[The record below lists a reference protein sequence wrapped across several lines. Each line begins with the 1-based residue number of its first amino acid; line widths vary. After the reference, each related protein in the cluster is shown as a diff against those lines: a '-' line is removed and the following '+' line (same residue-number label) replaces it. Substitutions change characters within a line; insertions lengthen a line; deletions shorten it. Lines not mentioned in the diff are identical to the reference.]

1 LSEVRTAA
9 DLTQTSTFHEVKV
22 EESMAV
28 ATRTEPTTVSVTV
41 GGSEITLETGKLA
54 KQADGAVVV
63 RSGDTMVLATAQGRM
78 EAREGADFFP
88 LTVDVEERMYAAG
101 KIPGG
106 FFKREGR
113 PTERAILTARMIDRP
128 IRPLWP
134 KGFRN
139 EVQVI
144 CTVLSADLVTPHDIL
159 CINGASA
166 ALMISPLPF
175 IGPVGAVR
183 IGLVGGELVVNP
195 TLPELEEGAAL
206 DLIVV
211 GTKEGLTMV
220 EAGADQVPEDRL
232 LEALE
237 LAHAEIKQL
246 CEAQEELA
254 RQVGKAKWLDSSV
267 TEELEGQHGET
278 VRERIDGEGLR
289 AADAVVEE
297 LLTPLGMDSTEEDV
311 VRQVQQKQSLAA
323 ILERI
328 RLQAVLGPVR
338 EQFESDLRALTEA
351 EQDSKELK
359 SAKRHL
365 LFDRIVETVE
375 LPFPV
380 GPAVGDGEAAT
391 TKDSLTKSYV
401 KKAAEAIYKELVR
414 RKIAVEKARPD
425 GRGPEEIRPIDCE
438 VEVSARTHGSALFTR
453 GQTQIM
459 SLLTLGTA
467 KEGQRI
473 DDLSLETDRRFMHH
487 YNFPPYSVGET
498 GFMRG
503 PKRRDIGHGALA
515 QRALEAVI
523 PGAEDFP
530 YTIRIVS
537 ETLESNGSSSMGS
550 VCGSTLALM
559 DAGVPIEAPVSGIA
573 MGLVKE
579 GDDYVILTDIQ
590 GAEDHLGDMDFKV
603 AGTRAGITA
612 LQMDIKITGVTSEI
626 MRNALEQAKRAREI
640 ILDKMLEAIPEPRT
654 ELSENA
660 PRISTVKIDQEKIG
674 MVIGKGG
681 ETIRAL
687 EADHDVQIDIEEDGT
702 ILIYAT
708 EGKNAEA
715 AIAAIEALTKEP
727 EVGDTY
733 TGKVVKTTQFG
744 AFVELKKGT
753 DGLLHVSNVGPGRV
767 GHIED
772 VIERGDVLD
781 VLVQEVDK
789 ARGRIGLKLI
799 AKHENG
805 SLVQPEE
812 LIERA
817 KNAPPREREEERPRG
832 DRDRRGG
839 RGGRGGRDR
848 GRDRD

>member
-1 LSEVRTAA
+1 
-9 DLTQTSTFHEVKV
+9 
-22 EESMAV
+22 MAI
-28 ATRTEPTTVSVTV
+28 ATERQATVSVTV
-41 GGSEITLETGKLA
+41 GGQDITFETGKLA

-63 RSGDTMVLATAQGRM
+63 RSGETMVLATAMGRQ
-78 EAREGADFFP
+78 EPREGADFFP

-134 KGFRN
+134 KGYRN
-139 EVQVI
+139 ETQVI
-144 CTVLSADLVTPHDIL
+144 CTVLSADLATAHDIL

-166 ALMISPLPF
+166 ALMVSPLPF
-175 IGPVGAVR
+175 LGPVGAVR
-183 IGLVGGELVVNP
+183 IGLIDGDLTVNP
-195 TLPELEEGAAL
+195 TLAAVGEQPEL

-211 GTKEGLTMV
+211 GTPEGLTMV
-220 EAGADQVPEDRL
+220 EAGANEVPEDRL
-232 LEALE
+232 LEALD
-237 LAHAEIKQL
+237 LAHAEIKKI
-246 CEAQEELA
+246 CEAQLDLQ
-254 RQVGKAKWLDSSV
+254 RQAGKAKWLDDSI
-267 TEELEGQHGET
+267 TEEIEQENGAAI
-278 VRERIDGEGLR
+278 RERINAEGLR

-297 LLTPLGMDSTEEDV
+297 LLPALSMDSTEEDV
-311 VRQVQQKQSLAA
+311 QRRTQQRLSLATV
-323 ILERI
+323 LERI
-328 RLQAVLGPVR
+328 RLESVVRPVR
-338 EQFESDLRALTEA
+338 EQFEADLRALTDA

-359 SAKRHL
+359 SAKRQL
-365 LFDRIVETVE
+365 LFDRIVETVS

-380 GPAVGDGEAAT
+380 GPAVGDGEPAT
-391 TKDSLTKSYV
+391 AKDSVTKNYV
-401 KKAAEAIYKELVR
+401 KRAAEAIYKELVR
-414 RKIAVEKARPD
+414 RKIAVEKNRPD
-425 GRGPEEIRPIDCE
+425 GRGPDEIRPISCE
-438 VEVSARTHGSALFTR
+438 VGVSPRTHGSGLFTR

-473 DDLSLETDRRFMHH
+473 DDLSLETDRRYMHH

-498 GFMRG
+498 GMMRG

-515 QRALEAVI
+515 QRALEAMI
-523 PGAEDFP
+523 PTADVFP

-559 DAGVPIEAPVSGIA
+559 DAGVPIKAPVSGIA

-579 GDDYVILTDIQ
+579 GDDYIILTDIQ

-603 AGTRAGITA
+603 AGTRDGITA
-612 LQMDIKITGVTSEI
+612 LQMDIKITGVTREI
-626 MRNALEQAKRAREI
+626 MQNALEQAKRAREI
-640 ILDKMLEAIPEPRT
+640 ILDKMLEVIPEVRS
-654 ELSENA
+654 ELSEKA
-660 PRISTVKIDQEKIG
+660 PRISTVKIDPEKIG

-687 EADHDVQIDIEEDGT
+687 ESEHEVQIDIEEDGT

-708 EGKNAEA
+708 DGTKAKS
-715 AIAAIEALTKEP
+715 AISAIESLTKEP
-727 EVGDTY
+727 EVGDEY

-772 VIERGDVLD
+772 VIQRGDILD

-789 ARGRIGLKLI
+789 ARGRIGLKLLQ
-799 AKHENG
+799 KHENG
-805 SLVQPEE
+805 GTVSPEE

-817 KNAPPREREEERPRG
+817 KNAPPRPREEERPP
-832 DRDRRGG
+832 RDGERRRGG
-839 RGGRGGRDR
+839 RGGRGRGGDRDR
-848 GRDRD
+848 ERS